1 MKKLYTLALLCLFVS
16 QLRAQQGVVF
26 KVKYMPQKTYQ
37 SSVSVGAK
45 LNINLSGD
53 PKFIDML
60 KSQGITPPIIASLN
74 MGLGGT
80 IKTGILSADNTFPLA
95 IDYKIS
101 NLAVEANGK
110 QVPIPANAT
119 EKSIKVIGHVNAD
132 GQIKIDSAEGR
143 KVNDTT
149 EHKMQQMMDLMQKQI
164 KFPDKPMKPGDSF
177 VQGAPM
183 NIPVGKDNNVKI
195 EGGITYKLIRI
206 ADGKAYFDMIP
217 AFSMNLTIKNTTV
230 TMTGTGTG
238 KMVYSIKDN
247 FPLSKD
253 AKFTMKIKV
262 VSEKV
267 NVDGTADI
275 TSTYTCAIN

>member
-1 MKKLYTLALLCLFVS
+1 MKKIYTLALLCLFVS
-16 QLRAQQGVVF
+16 QLRAQQGVIF
-26 KVKYMPQKTYQ
+26 KIKYMPQKTYQ
-37 SSVSVGAK
+37 SSVGVGAK

-60 KSQGITPPIIASLN
+60 KSQGITPPVIASLN

-80 IKTGILSADNTFPLA
+80 MKTGSLNADNTFPLA

-110 QVPIPANAT
+110 QVPIPANVT
-119 EKSIKVIGHVNAD
+119 EKSIKVMAHVNAD
-132 GQIKIDSAEGR
+132 GKIKIDSAEGR

-149 EHKMQQMMDLMQKQI
+149 ERKMQQMMDMMQKQI

-177 VQGAPM
+177 TQDTPM
-183 NIPVGKDNNVKI
+183 NIPVGKENNVKI
-195 EGGITYKLIRI
+195 EGGLTYKLISI

-217 AFSMNLTIKNTTV
+217 SFSMNLTIKNTTI
-230 TMTGTGTG
+230 TMTGMGTG

-253 AKFTMKIKV
+253 VKFTMKIKV
-262 VSEKV
+262 VSPKV
-267 NVDGTADI
+267 NVDGTADV
-275 TSTYTCAIN
+275 TSTYSATIN